1 MSTGLGLRRRRRG
14 YARNRQGPAGD
25 RQGYGRRRRY
35 GRTRR
40 YGRPYSR
47 RRNGSGSGHGRAG
60 SFSALNLFAR
70 LGFVARGI
78 AYIVIGA
85 IAVMV
90 AFGFARHEP
99 DGAGAIEAIA
109 AKPFGYLLLW
119 VLVIGFLG
127 LAVWRFV
134 QAAVR
139 RLNLTEGHRVRAFVY
154 GVGYAIAFF
163 ATLMFVVHGTKPA
176 AGDTSARDFTAQAL
190 SLDGGRV
197 IVAFAGIALVV
208 IGVVMAVR
216 GFGAEFTRH
225 LRMGWMSR
233 GTQDAVVRLGQAGYV
248 ARAMV
253 IAGIGIA
260 ALDAAITYDPA
271 KAKGVDGVLRS
282 FAQSPIGPWL
292 LILVALGLIAFG
304 ILSFFEAKW
313 RRTLGGVPV

>member
-1 MSTGLGLRRRRRG
+1 MSAGLGLRRRGRG
-14 YARNRQGPAGD
+14 YARK
-25 RQGYGRRRRY
+25 RQGYRGERPGNGRRRS
-35 GRTRR
+35 

-47 RRNGSGSGHGRAG
+47 RRNGNGYGNRRTGGSG
-60 SFSALNLFAR
+60 ALNTFAR
-70 LGFVARGI
+70 LGFIARGI

-90 AFGFARHEP
+90 ALGIARHSA
-99 DGAGAIEAIA
+99 DRAGAIEAIA
-109 AKPFGYLLLW
+109 TKPFGYLLLW
-119 VLVIGFLG
+119 ILVIGFLG

-154 GVGYAIAFF
+154 GVGYAILFF
-163 ATLMFVVHGTKPA
+163 STLMFVLHGRTPA
-176 AGDTSARDFTAQAL
+176 ASNTSARDYTAQVL

-197 IVAFAGIALVV
+197 IVAFAGIVLVV
-208 IGVVMAVR
+208 IGIVMAIR

-225 LRMGWMSR
+225 LRMGWMS
-233 GTQDAVVRLGQAGYV
+233 GSTQDAVVRLGQAGYV
-248 ARAMV
+248 ARGV
-253 IAGIGIA
+253 VVVGIGIA
-260 ALDAAITYDPA
+260 ALDAAITYDAA
-271 KAKGVDGVLRS
+271 KAEGIDGVLRS
-282 FAQSPIGPWL
+282 FAQTPFGPWL

>member
-1 MSTGLGLRRRRRG
+1 MSAGLGLRRRGRG
-14 YARNRQGPAGD
+14 YARNRQGHTGD
-25 RQGYGRRRRY
+25 RQGYGRR
-35 GRTRR
+35 RR

-60 SFSALNLFAR
+60 GFGALNLFAR

-85 IAVMV
+85 IAVMAALGV
-90 AFGFARHEP
+90 ARHEP

-119 VLVIGFLG
+119 ILVIGFLG

-163 ATLMFVVHGTKPA
+163 STLEFVMHGSKPA
-176 AGDTSARDFTAQAL
+176 AGDTSARDYTAHAL
-190 SLDGGRV
+190 SLDGGRI
-197 IVAFAGIALVV
+197 IVAFAGIVLVV

-233 GTQDAVVRLGQAGYV
+233 STQDAVVRLGQAGYV
-248 ARAMV
+248 ARGV
-253 IAGIGIA
+253 VLVGIGIA
-260 ALDAAITYDPA
+260 AVDAAITYDA
-271 KAKGVDGVLRS
+271 AEVKGLDGVLRS
-282 FAQSPIGPWL
+282 FAQSPFGPWL

>member
-1 MSTGLGLRRRRRG
+1 MSVRVGSRRRRRG
-14 YARNRQGPAGD
+14 YGRDRPGAAGG
-25 RQGYGRRRRY
+25 RQGYGRR
-35 GRTRR
+35 RR

-47 RRNGSGSGHGRAG
+47 RRNGSGSGSRTAG
-60 SFSALNLFAR
+60 GAGALNFFAR

-78 AYIVIGA
+78 AYIVIGV

-90 AFGFARHEP
+90 ALGVARHEP
-99 DGAGAIEAIA
+99 DTAGAIEAIA

-119 VLVIGFLG
+119 ILVVGFLG

-139 RLNLTEGHRVRAFVY
+139 RLNLTEGHRVRALVY
-154 GVGYAIAFF
+154 GIGYAIAFF
-163 ATLMFVVHGTKPA
+163 TTLMFVVHGTEPA
-176 AGDTSARDFTAQAL
+176 AGDSSARDYTAHVL
-190 SLDGGRV
+190 SLDGGRI
-197 IVAFAGIALVV
+197 IVAVAGIVLVALG
-208 IGVVMAVR
+208 IVMAVR

-260 ALDAAITYDPA
+260 ALDAAITYDAA

-282 FAQSPIGPWL
+282 FAQSPFGPWL

-304 ILSFFEAKW
+304 ILSFLEAKW